1 MSIALLSNDDVV
13 YIRAN
18 RGSMLNSSFLQQQQF
33 KVRSWNEGGS

>member
-1 MSIALLSNDDVV
+1 MSIALLSNDDV

-33 KVRSWNEGGS
+33 KVGSKLEGGS